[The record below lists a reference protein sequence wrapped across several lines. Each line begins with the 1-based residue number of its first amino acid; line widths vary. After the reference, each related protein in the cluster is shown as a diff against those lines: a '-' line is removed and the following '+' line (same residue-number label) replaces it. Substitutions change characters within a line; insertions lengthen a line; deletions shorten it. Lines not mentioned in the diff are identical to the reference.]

1 MKKSILIG
9 AIAALMLFAFV
20 ACDNSAGDVA
30 YRIYSYDTPEY
41 VEGAAIDFADWTI
54 YSQNTNGSVTELN
67 AADIVA
73 LTEKA
78 PNVDAD
84 GDRTIEATYK
94 GLEFELTAHVL
105 NIETLTV
112 DAKNAATKE
121 YFAAVTG
128 ATGNQTDKDIDLT
141 GVVLKAT
148 TSKGEVELPVSGA
161 TAKLAAWT
169 AGEQSVTV
177 TYADTTATGDFKVDV
192 VANRVASI
200 SAEATADKT
209 AYWGKSVADYITVTA
224 KYDSGAEV
232 KGFTDKVEYSITG
245 TEDDD
250 YKSSQTIPNEG
261 SSLTVNIR
269 YTGEGIVGV
278 QRTASVNLPIKEN
291 AAKGI
296 KVAVGGSLALNPGT
310 DYSKDSSSAVWN
322 NLTVKFV
329 LDDGTEGSTPLS
341 FKAEDPQT
349 EEARKSSFRVSPA
362 DLTNTDI
369 YKAGDRYEFT
379 VTTWDGKYSATFEHT
394 LTAPSKAD

>member
-121 YFAAVTG
+121 YFATVTG

-141 GVVLKAT
+141 GVVLKAK
-148 TSKGEVELPVSGA
+148 TSKGEVELPVADA

-169 AGEQSVTV
+169 AGEQDVSV
-177 TYADTTATGDFKVDV
+177 TYADKTVAEAFKVDV

-232 KGFTDKVEYSITG
+232 KNFTTSIEYSITG

-250 YKSSQTIPNEG
+250 YASSQTIPNEG
-261 SSLTVNIR
+261 SSLSVNIR

-296 KVAVGGSLALNPGT
+296 KIDESTIASITLKAGVDNSDAS
-310 DYSKDSSSAVWN
+310 VWTSFDVN
-322 NLTVKFV
+322 FV
-329 LDDGTEGSTPLS
+329 LDDNTVGAELS
-341 FKAEDPQT
+341 YAKEDPQT
-349 EEARKSSFRVSPA
+349 AELRAKSYKVSPV
-362 DLTNTDI
+362 DLKNTDV

-379 VTTWDGKYSATFEHT
+379 VTTWDNKYSAKFEAV
-394 LTAPSKAD
+394 LAPNA